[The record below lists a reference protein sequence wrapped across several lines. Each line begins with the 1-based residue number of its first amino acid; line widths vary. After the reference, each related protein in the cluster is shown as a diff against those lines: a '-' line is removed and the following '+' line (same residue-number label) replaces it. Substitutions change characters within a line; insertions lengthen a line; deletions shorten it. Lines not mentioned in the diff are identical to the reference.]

1 MSHILV
7 CTLTREMIV
16 RLYAVERLPTIE
28 MMVFFVKYEVVSRA
42 MMLDL
47 PGSER
52 AGKVVH

>member
-1 MSHILV
+1 MSHICV

-28 MMVFFVKYEVVSRA
+28 MMVFFVKYDVVSRA

-52 AGKVVH
+52 EGKGGK